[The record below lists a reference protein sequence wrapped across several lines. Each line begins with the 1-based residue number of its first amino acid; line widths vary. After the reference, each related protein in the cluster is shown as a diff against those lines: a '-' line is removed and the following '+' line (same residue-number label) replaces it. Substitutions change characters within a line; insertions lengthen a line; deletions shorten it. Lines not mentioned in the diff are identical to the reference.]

1 MSEERDF
8 FFQTLSDHHDAA
20 VHQMDAGR
28 KVERDRIRVATK
40 RNAETILQ
48 YNERVKVLADELVG
62 DQRHTLIH
70 ITEMLEVCAQSIIDA
85 TAE

>member
-1 MSEERDF
+1 MTDRDF
-8 FFQTLSDHHDAA
+8 FFQTLRDHHDAA
-20 VHQMDAGR
+20 VSQMDAGK
-28 KVERDRIRVATK
+28 KVERDRIRAATK

-48 YNERVKVLADELVG
+48 YNERIKAIADTMAG
-62 DQRHTLIH
+62 DDMHTLIH